1 MKSGIFS
8 VRRAC
13 ALICLG
19 LSFFVPTAARAQAAT
34 APAPAGKSTDQ
45 TITLS
50 PFEVN
55 TEKDTSYGALNS
67 NSLTRFNT
75 ELDKTPVVA
84 DIFTKQFMDD
94 TGVTTLEELFNGY
107 AGGAGMVL
115 ATPESDS
122 TANAAMG
129 DRFSVSQLAQR
140 GLSAGTPRH
149 DGFQFSPTQINA
161 TNLFDTERVEI
172 VRGSQG
178 LIYGAAGAGG
188 TVNLGF
194 KNAHF
199 TQERGTVSY

>member
-1 MKSGIFS
+1 RTKPADPGEPDPMNTLPSARVLLAPGL
-8 VRRAC
+8 VWL
-13 ALICLG
+13 ALASLA
-19 LSFFVPTAARAQAAT
+19 SAQSAAPTASS
-34 APAPAGKSTDQ
+34 STPPKDE

-50 PFEVN
+50 PFEAN

-161 TNLFDTERVEI
+161 TNLFDTDRVEI
-172 VRGSQG
+172 
-178 LIYGAAGAGG
+178 
-188 TVNLGF
+188 
-194 KNAHF
+194 
-199 TQERGTVSY
+199 